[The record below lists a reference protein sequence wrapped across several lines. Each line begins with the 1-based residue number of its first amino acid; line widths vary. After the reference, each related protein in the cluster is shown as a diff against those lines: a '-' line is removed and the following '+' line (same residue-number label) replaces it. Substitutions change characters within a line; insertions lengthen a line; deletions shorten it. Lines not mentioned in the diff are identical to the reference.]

1 MARAPAIHQLCCIV
15 LYRCCIGLLYRHRI
29 NEELLSDV
37 GAGRLLY
44 RCCIVLYRCCIACCI
59 IFVRVCCITIVVTIY
74 PPTSAVGI
82 TTKAPLGGSAHS

>member
-1 MARAPAIHQLCCIV
+1 MHLNRAPAIHQLCCIV

-44 RCCIVLYRCCIACCI
+44 RCCIALYRCCIALL
-59 IFVRVCCITIVVTIY
+59 Y
-74 PPTSAVGI
+74 PLRSR
-82 TTKAPLGGSAHS
+82 LLYHNRRDRLSAHKCCWYHH